1 MSRFAYYDR
10 DADIAW
16 MPTGDSE
23 RVVSEELD
31 WGLVDHDQET
41 DAVVGIEI
49 WAASSRLPAEVLAKL
64 PAPSE
69 APGA

>member
-16 MPTGDSE
+16 MPTGDAE

-64 PAPSE
+64 PEPSE